1 MLAAIIRWSLRFP
14 AVVCALAAILT
25 VYGAIVLAR
34 SKYDVFPEFVPP
46 QASVQTEAPG
56 LVAEQVELLVTLPI
70 EQAISGASGV
80 EAVRSETISGL
91 SVVTIVFHENM
102 DPYRSRQIVAEAL
115 GEVAARLPIGV
126 KPPKLTPLVSS
137 TMDLLKLG
145 FVSDKLSP
153 MELRDLVQWTLRP
166 RLLAVPGVA
175 RATLYGGDERQLQVE
190 VEPGELNAR
199 DLAFSDVV
207 SAVRSAT
214 GVRGGGFIE
223 TPNQRVLIESR
234 GQTLTPEALGDAVI
248 PAQSGAPLR
257 LRDFASVTGGAAP
270 KFGDTLIMGKAGVML
285 GLSSQYGANT
295 LEVTRALEAEIASF
309 KPALAARGVT
319 LYAGLHRPANFIENA
334 LNGVRKDVLIG
345 AVLITLVL
353 FVFLRDLRSV
363 VVAFVSIPLALL
375 SAVIVVNAL
384 GWTINTMTLGGLA
397 VALGV
402 VVDDA
407 IIGVENI
414 VRRLRGARGQGA
426 EAAEGRGA
434 REAGD
439 PLRAGDAHGVGDDK
453 RTSDLREIIQ
463 VASLEV
469 RAPVVY
475 ATFVV
480 VLVLAP
486 MLMLSGLQGSFFA
499 PLAASFIIATLAS
512 LVVALTVTPAAAFLL
527 LTRSDPHAEP
537 KWLLRLKRVHE
548 RILRRWTGFPRRV
561 IIGSLVVM
569 LLAAAVLP
577 FFGGQLMPPF
587 REGHFVVQAVATPG
601 TSLEAMKALGT
612 RVSRDLLAIP
622 GILSVEQ
629 TIGRAESGED
639 TWEPNRSEFHIELR
653 RMSGRAEA
661 RTHDAIRQTIERYP
675 NLQSEVMTF
684 LGDRLSESLSGET
697 AQVAINIF
705 GPDLDEL
712 DRVADQVAAAVRT
725 VPGAEE
731 VRVKAPSG
739 APFLRVEVRP
749 ARLQQYGFTTE
760 DVLDTVQTAYEG
772 ATAAQVYDANR
783 VIDLVVRL
791 PAAERIDP
799 EAIGAL
805 LVRAPSG
812 VTVPLRELTTITLTE
827 GRTSIMHE
835 GARRRQVVT
844 ANPAT
849 SDVASFVAAT
859 RGAINQRVK
868 LPGTVYLEF
877 SGAAESA
884 AQARRELLFHT
895 AFAAVG
901 IILLLSIA
909 FRDARTVTL
918 ILAMAPFAL
927 VGGVLAVA
935 LTGATLSI
943 GSLVGFVT
951 LFGIVARNAILMIA
965 HVEQLIT
972 VEAAPWTLATVLRG
986 ARERLV
992 PILMTALVTA
1002 LGLLPLAAGSG
1013 ETGREVQG
1021 PMALVI
1027 LGGLAT
1033 STLMTLLVLPVLIW
1047 RFGPL
1052 GAAATSPERRREGA

>member
-14 AVVCALAAILT
+14 IVVCALAAILV
-25 VYGAIVLAR
+25 VYGVLVLVRA
-34 SKYDVFPEFVPP
+34 KYDVFPEFVPP

-80 EAVRSETISGL
+80 QAVRSETISGL
-91 SVVTIVFHENM
+91 SVVTVVFQEGT

-115 GEVAARLPIGV
+115 GEVAARLPAGV

-153 MELRDLVQWTLRP
+153 LELRDLVQWTIRP

-190 VEPGELNAR
+190 VDPKELNAR
-199 DLAFSDVV
+199 DLAFNDVI

-234 GQTLTPEALGDAVI
+234 GQTLTAAELGAAVL
-248 PAQSGAPLR
+248 PAASGSPLR
-257 LRDFASVTGGAAP
+257 LRDFATVKEGAAP
-270 KFGDTLIMGKAGVML
+270 KFGDTLIMGKPGVML

-295 LEVTRALEAEIASF
+295 LEVTRAAEAEIDSMR
-309 KPALAARGVT
+309 PTLAARGVT

-334 LNGVRKDVLIG
+334 LSGVRRDVLVGAALI
-345 AVLITLVL
+345 AVLL
-353 FVFLRDLRSV
+353 FLFLRDVRSV
-363 VVAFVSIPLALL
+363 VVAFASIPLALL
-375 SAVIVVNAL
+375 SAVIVVNSL

-407 IIGVENI
+407 IIDVENI
-414 VRRLRGARGQGA
+414 VRRLRGARAGA
-426 EAAEGRGA
+426 VGA
-434 REAGD
+434 RQGPD
-439 PLRAGDAHGVGDDK
+439 PRD
-453 RTSDLREIIQ
+453 IIHA
-463 VASLEV
+463 ASLEV

-486 MLMLSGLQGSFFA
+486 MLFLSGLQGSFFA
-499 PLAASFIIATLAS
+499 PLAAAFVFATLAS
-512 LVVALTVTPAAAFLL
+512 LGVALTVTPAASFLL
-527 LTRSDPHAEP
+527 LTRSAPRDEP
-537 KWLLRLKRVHE
+537 RWLVRLKALHE
-548 RILRRWTGFPRRV
+548 RILERWLPRPRAV
-561 IIGSLVVM
+561 ILSSAVVM
-569 LLAAAVLP
+569 LLAAAVIP

-601 TSLEAMKALGT
+601 TSLEAMKALGVQ
-612 RVSRDLLAIP
+612 VSRDLLAVP
-622 GILSVEQ
+622 GVRSVEE

-639 TWEPNRSEFHIELR
+639 TWEPNRSEFHVELA
-653 RMSGRAEA
+653 RMSGRDEA
-661 RTHDAIRQTIERYP
+661 RTQAGIRAVAERYP
-675 NLQSEVMTF
+675 NLQTEVLTF

-712 DRVADQVAAAVRT
+712 DRLADQIATVVRAVPNAKD
-725 VPGAEE
+725 VQ
-731 VRVKAPSG
+731 VKSLSG
-739 APFLRVEVRP
+739 APFLRVELRP
-749 ARLQQYGFTTE
+749 EGLAQYGFTAA
-760 DVLDTVQTAYEG
+760 DVLDTVETAYQG
-772 ATAAQVYDANR
+772 ATAAQVYDTNK
-783 VIDLVVRL
+783 VVDLVVKL
-791 PAAERIDP
+791 PASERVDP
-799 EAIGAL
+799 EEIGSL
-805 LVRAPSG
+805 LIRAASG
-812 VTVPLRELTTITLTE
+812 VTVPLHDLATVSSAE

-835 GARRRQVVT
+835 GARRRQIVT
-844 ANPAT
+844 VNPAT
-849 SDVASFVAAT
+849 SDVAGFVAAT
-859 RGAINQRVK
+859 HAAINQHVK
-868 LPGTVYLEF
+868 LPGAVYLQF
-877 SGAAESA
+877 TGVAEGE
-884 AQARRELLFHT
+884 AQARREVFLH
-895 AFAAVG
+895 AGIAAIG
-901 IILLLSIA
+901 IILLLLIA
-909 FRDARTVTL
+909 FEDPRTVTL
-918 ILAMAPFAL
+918 ILATTPFAL
-927 VGGVLAVA
+927 VGGVAAVA

-951 LFGIVARNAILMIA
+951 LFGIVARNAILLVA
-965 HVEQLIT
+965 HLEHLVSVEG
-972 VEAAPWTLATVLRG
+972 AAWSLETVLRG

-1002 LGLLPLAAGSG
+1002 LGLLPLAIGSG

-1021 PMALVI
+1021 PMATVI
-1027 LGGLAT
+1027 LGGLVT
-1033 STLMTLLVLPVLIW
+1033 STLMNLLVLPVLLW
-1047 RFGPL
+1047 RFGPF
-1052 GAAATSPERRREGA
+1052 GAARSSLR